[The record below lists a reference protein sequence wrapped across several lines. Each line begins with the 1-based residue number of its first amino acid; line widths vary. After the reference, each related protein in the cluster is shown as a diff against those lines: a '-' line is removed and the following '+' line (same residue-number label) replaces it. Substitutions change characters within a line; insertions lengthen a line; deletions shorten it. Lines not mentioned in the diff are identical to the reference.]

1 MTSAPPPHELG
12 HAHGVPSDVEARV
25 LAIESL
31 LVEKG
36 LIESTD
42 VDRIVRRYEDDIGP
56 LMGARVVARAW
67 TDPSFKTRLLAD
79 GTAAIAEL
87 GIESHDLHLEVVEN
101 RPGVHH
107 LVVCTLCSC
116 YPWFLLGLPP
126 TWYKSAA
133 YRSRAVIEPRTVLQ
147 EFGVQ
152 LPDDTRIVVHD
163 SSAELRYL
171 VLPERPPGT
180 DGWDAERLA
189 ALVTR
194 ESMIGTGL
202 PSMPAEVRGVTE

>member
-1 MTSAPPPHELG
+1 MTDALPPESLG
-12 HAHGVPSDVEARV
+12 HAHGVPTDVEARV

-36 LIESTD
+36 LIESAD
-42 VDRIVRRYEDDIGP
+42 VDRIVHRYENDIGP
-56 LMGARVVARAW
+56 MLGARVVARAW
-67 TDPSFKTRLLAD
+67 TDPDFKARLLTD

-87 GIESHDLHLEVVEN
+87 GIDSHELHLEVVEN
-101 RPGVHH
+101 RPGVHN

-133 YRSRAVIEPRTVLQ
+133 YRSRAVIEPRDVLQ
-147 EFGVQ
+147 EFGVRV
-152 LPDDTRIVVHD
+152 PDETRIVVRD

-171 VLPERPPGT
+171 VLPERPQGT
-180 DGWDAERLA
+180 EGWDQERLA
-189 ALVTR
+189 VLVTR

-202 PSMPAEVRGVTE
+202 IAEPAEVAR